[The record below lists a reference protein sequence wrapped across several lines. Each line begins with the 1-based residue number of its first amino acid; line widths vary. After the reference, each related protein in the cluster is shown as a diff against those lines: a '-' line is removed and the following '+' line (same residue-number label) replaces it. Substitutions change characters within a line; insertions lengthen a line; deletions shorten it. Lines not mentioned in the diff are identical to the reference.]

1 MKAMIID
8 GGFGLERLRLV
19 ERPSPEPGPHEVVVR
34 MRAVS
39 LNYRDLLVVTGR
51 YAPRQPLPLV
61 PASDGAGEVLRV
73 GAGVT
78 RVRVGE
84 RVTSLFATGFL
95 AGEVTRDK
103 LSTTLGSPRDGVLAE
118 EVLLPAD
125 AVVPAPEHLSLEE
138 ASTLPCAALTAWSAL
153 EQCGVRSG
161 DTVLV
166 EGTGGVAIAT
176 LQLAKARG
184 ATVLVTSKSDEK
196 LARARALGA
205 DHVLHYGREPAW
217 GKAARALTGGRG
229 FDFVLEVGGAGTLG
243 EALRAVRPGGSV
255 AIIGVLSGTTAELG
269 LLPVLMQNV
278 RLQGVFV
285 GHREAFEQMN
295 RALVASRV
303 HPVVDRTFALEETA
317 EALSHLEAGKHF
329 GKLVI
334 RL

>member
-1 MKAMIID
+1 MRAIIID
-8 GGFGLERLRLV
+8 GAFGLEHLRLV

-34 MRAVS
+34 VRAVS
-39 LNYRDLLVVTGR
+39 LNYRDLLVVEGS
-51 YAPRQPLPLV
+51 YAPRQRLPLV
-61 PASDGAGEVLRV
+61 PASDGAGEIVRV
-73 GAGVT
+73 GSAVT

-84 RVTSLFATGFL
+84 RVTSLFATGFVS
-95 AGEVTRDK
+95 GEVTRDK
-103 LSTTLGSPRDGVLAE
+103 LMTTLGSPLDGMLAE
-118 EVLLPAD
+118 EVVLPAE
-125 AVVPAPEHLSLEE
+125 AVVPMPEHLSFDE

-166 EGTGGVAIAT
+166 LGTGGVAIAA

-196 LARARALGA
+196 LARAKALGA

-217 GKAARALTGGRG
+217 GKAARAVTGGRG
-229 FDFVLEVGGAGTLG
+229 VDFVLEVGGAGTLG

-255 AIIGVLSGTTAELG
+255 AIIGVLSGATAEVS

-285 GHREAFEQMN
+285 GHREGFEQMN
-295 RALVASRV
+295 RALAAARI
-303 HPVVDRTFALEETA
+303 HPVVDRTFALDETR
-317 EALSHLEAGKHF
+317 EALAHLKAGAHF
-329 GKLVI
+329 GKLVV